1 MNKSIHQGTKSAE
14 HFYNFLFPSDFCFKL
29 SDGVLW
35 LHLRSLRCPKVS
47 LRAYSKDCRRSTRDQ
62 LMTRQILLECP
73 RDVFSEKGH
82 FHLFPPSCERSGQT
96 PNDCCVGR
104 LQKNAEPPIAPHS
117 PTAHPTCPSTFNYF
131 HIFKLSLACYI
142 VHAVPDAIKGVP
154 AEHFVCG
161 HAQLPSLN
169 SPQRWQELTKN
180 IQKHCEA
187 LS

>member
-1 MNKSIHQGTKSAE
+1 MSKSIHQGTKSAE
-14 HFYNFLFPSDFCFKL
+14 HFYHFLIPSDFCFKF

-96 PNDCCVGR
+96 PIVVLVDYRKMQNHQLHPIP
-104 LQKNAEPPIAPHS
+104 LQHIRHV
-117 PTAHPTCPSTFNYF
+117 HPRSI
-131 HIFKLSLACYI
+131 IFIYSSFLW
-142 VHAVPDAIKGVP
+142 P
-154 AEHFVCG
+154 ATLFTLFLM
-161 HAQLPSLN
+161 Q
-169 SPQRWQELTKN
+169 
-180 IQKHCEA
+180 
-187 LS
+187 